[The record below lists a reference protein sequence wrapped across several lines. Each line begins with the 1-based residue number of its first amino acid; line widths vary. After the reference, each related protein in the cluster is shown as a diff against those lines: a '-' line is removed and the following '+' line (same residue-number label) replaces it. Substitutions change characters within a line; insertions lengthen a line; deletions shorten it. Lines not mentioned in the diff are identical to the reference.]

1 MATKIKL
8 DLEPAADFTFPR
20 PIAIPNE
27 TGAKLIVTFDFAYR
41 DRKAF
46 AEVQDTFMKR
56 AEEAFEM
63 TQAISKAQAEATE
76 KGEDF
81 TPPKLVDLQAKAL
94 ERDVEAVMLCARG
107 WNADGLEFN
116 ADNVSR
122 FLTRYPGA
130 GMAIVSDYRVSLTEG
145 RLGN

>member
-1 MATKIKL
+1 MAAKIKL
-8 DLEPAADFTFPR
+8 DLEPGADFTFPR

-27 TGAKLIVTFDFAYR
+27 TGAKLVVTFDFLYR

-63 TQAISKAQAEATE
+63 SQAIAKAQAEAAE
-76 KGEDF
+76 KGEEF
-81 TPPKLVDLQAKAL
+81 TPPKIAELQAKAL

-107 WNADGLEFN
+107 WNIDGLEFN
-116 ADNVSR
+116 AENVTK

-130 GMAIVSDYRVSLTEG
+130 GLPIVNDYRVSLTEG